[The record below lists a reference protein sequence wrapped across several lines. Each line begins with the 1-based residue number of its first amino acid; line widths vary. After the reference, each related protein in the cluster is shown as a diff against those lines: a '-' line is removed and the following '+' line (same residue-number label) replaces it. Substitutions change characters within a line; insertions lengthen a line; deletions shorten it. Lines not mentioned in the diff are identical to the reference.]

1 MLVLKIQFSQNIDGS
16 RHKDSHFTM
25 ILEPIQLFKKKK
37 NILEI
42 FIIYQNYTC
51 IGLRPPE
58 KGLG

>member
-1 MLVLKIQFSQNIDGS
+1 MLVLKMQFSQNIDGF

-25 ILEPIQLFKKKK
+25 ILEPIQKKKK